1 MSGRKPRDLGR
12 NSVFVDFHS
21 RSRVL
26 VTVVSGAKLVRLSR
40 EGWPQEVGPH
50 AAVRQPPVGGDVESC
65 EPPRVALRN
74 DQHRVIGRH
83 GHAVWEGYAITDL
96 PSRAVRGDE
105 SDNPGS
111 EIL

>member
-1 MSGRKPRDLGR
+1 
-12 NSVFVDFHS
+12 
-21 RSRVL
+21 